1 MNSLLCWL
9 LLDMEYYLVIINS
22 LVYSLYPK
30 KFHSTVQEKLINKIR
45 GLRWNIYS
53 SLRFVHFD
61 VKVLPKPQ
69 ETFPITDTPSV
80 QFYTLTNG
88 NTLGWNKFWKS
99 VMIYKHF
106 SYFSG
111 DLSSIFLLLLQYIP
125 LNLSKITYENT
136 VEWMD
141 FTT

>member
-1 MNSLLCWL
+1 MMYIKIFRKLMNPLLAPIA
-9 LLDMEYYLVIINS
+9 YGVYLVVIINS
-22 LVYSLYPK
+22 LLFPLSLKIP
-30 KFHSTVQEKLINKIR
+30 FHCAEKLINKIR

-88 NTLGWNKFWKS
+88 NTLG
-99 VMIYKHF
+99 
-106 SYFSG
+106 
-111 DLSSIFLLLLQYIP
+111 
-125 LNLSKITYENT
+125 
-136 VEWMD
+136 
-141 FTT
+141 